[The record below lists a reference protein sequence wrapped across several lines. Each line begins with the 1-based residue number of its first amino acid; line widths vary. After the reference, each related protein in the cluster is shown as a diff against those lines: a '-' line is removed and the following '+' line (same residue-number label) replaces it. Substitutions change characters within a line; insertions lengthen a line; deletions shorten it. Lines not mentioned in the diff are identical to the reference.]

1 MILVFIEH
9 KNCVLNKT
17 SLEAITAAQSI
28 GKDLGLK
35 VSAVLPCDK
44 DCTLA
49 QDIAAYDLEKV
60 VVAKSEKLGI
70 YTPDGYADA
79 WEQVIKA
86 ANPQY
91 VVMSHTYQVRDFA
104 PKVAARLG
112 REVVGDCIRYAIAPT
127 TPSAEASSTP
137 PLAGGELKKLI
148 LTRRIFLGKLDA
160 DVTIG
165 GNAPYFITF
174 QSGAFR
180 GDSAA
185 KGAAAVETMD
195 VNVGDIR
202 MTPEEPF
209 QEAKASVD
217 LTKSEIIVAVGRGI
231 KSQENIALAQQLA
244 DSLGADIAASRPI
257 CDSEWLPIDR
267 QIGSSGQTVAPK
279 VYIALGISGAIQ
291 HIVGM
296 KNAGT
301 IVAINKDSEAPI
313 FDIADY
319 GIVGDLFEAVP
330 VMIEEVKKAKS

>member
-1 MILVFIEH
+1 MAGILVFIEH
-9 KNCVLNKT
+9 RNCVLNKT

-28 GKDLGLK
+28 AKDMGLT
-35 VSAVLPCDK
+35 VSAVIPCDK
-44 DCTLA
+44 DCGLA
-49 QDIAAYDLEKV
+49 QEIAAYDLEKV
-60 VVAKSEKLGI
+60 IVAKNEKLSV

-86 ANPQY
+86 TGPQY
-91 VVMSHTYQVRDFA
+91 VIMSHTYQVRDFA

-112 REVVGDCIRYAIAPT
+112 REVVGDCIRYR
-127 TPSAEASSTP
+127 SEN
-137 PLAGGELKKLI
+137 GKLV

-165 GNAPYFITF
+165 GDAPYFVTF
-174 QSGAFR
+174 QSGSFR
-180 GDSAA
+180 GDNAA
-185 KGAAAVETMD
+185 KGTSSVETMD
-195 VNVGDIR
+195 VNVGEIR
-202 MTPEEPF
+202 MTAEEPF

-244 DSLGADIAASRPI
+244 DALGADLAASRPI

-279 VYIALGISGAIQ
+279 LYIALGISGAIQ

-301 IVAINKDSEAPI
+301 IVAVNKDAEAPI
-313 FDIADY
+313 FDLADY

-330 VMIEEVKKAKS
+330 VMIEEIKKAKG

>member
-1 MILVFIEH
+1 MSEILVFIEH

-17 SLEAITAAQSI
+17 SLEAIAAAQSI

-35 VSAVLPCDK
+35 VAAVIPCDK
-44 DCTLA
+44 DCGLA
-49 QDIAAYDLEKV
+49 PEIAGYDLEKV
-60 VVAKSEKLGI
+60 IVARNDKLAM

-79 WEQVIKA
+79 WEEVVKA
-86 ANPQY
+86 TNPQFI
-91 VVMSHTYQVRDFA
+91 VMSHTYQVRDFA
-104 PKVAARLG
+104 PKVAARFG
-112 REVVGDCIRYAIAPT
+112 REMVGDCIRYRND
-127 TPSAEASSTP
+127 
-137 PLAGGELKKLI
+137 GGKLVF
-148 LTRRIFLGKLDA
+148 TRRIFLGKLDA
-160 DVTIG
+160 DVVIG
-165 GNAPYFITF
+165 GDAPYFVTF
-174 QSGAFR
+174 QSGSFR

-185 KGAAAVETMD
+185 RGSASTETMD
-195 VNVGDIR
+195 VKVGDIR
-202 MTPEEPF
+202 MTAEEPF

-231 KSQENIALAQQLA
+231 KSQENIALAEQLA
-244 DSLGADIAASRPI
+244 NALGADLAASRPI

-279 VYIALGISGAIQ
+279 LYLALGISGAIQ

-301 IVAINKDSEAPI
+301 IVAINKDAEAPI

-330 VMIEEVKKAKS
+330 VMIEEIKKAKG

>member
-17 SLEAITAAQSI
+17 SLEAIAAAQAI
-28 GKDLGLK
+28 GADLGLRAT
-35 VSAVLPCDK
+35 AVIACDK
-44 DCTLA
+44 DCSLA
-49 QDIAAYDLEKV
+49 QDISGFDLEKV
-60 VVAKSEKLGI
+60 IVAKNEKLGT

-79 WEQVIKA
+79 WEQIIKA

-91 VVMSHTYQVRDFA
+91 VVMAHTYQVRDFA
-104 PKVAARLG
+104 PKVAARFG
-112 REVVGDCIRYAIAPT
+112 REVVGDCIRYQ
-127 TPSAEASSTP
+127 AE
-137 PLAGGELKKLI
+137 GGGLV

-160 DVTIG
+160 DVTVG
-165 GNAPYFITF
+165 GDSPYFITF

-180 GDSAA
+180 GENAA
-185 KGAAAVETMD
+185 KGSSPVEAMD
-195 VNVGDIR
+195 VTVGELR

-231 KSQENIALAQQLA
+231 KSQENLALAQQLA
-244 DSLGADIAASRPI
+244 DALGADLAASRPI
-257 CDSEWLPIDR
+257 CDNEWLAIDR

-296 KNAGT
+296 KNSGS
-301 IVAINKDSEAPI
+301 IVAINKDAEAPI

-330 VMIEEVKKAKS
+330 VMIEEINKAKG

>member
-17 SLEAITAAQSI
+17 SLEAVTAAQSI
-28 GKDLGLK
+28 GQDLGLK

-44 DCTLA
+44 DCSLA
-49 QDIAAYDLEKV
+49 QEIATYDLEKV
-60 VVAKSEKLGI
+60 IIAKNEKLGI

-79 WEQVIKA
+79 WEQVINTV
-86 ANPQY
+86 NPQY

-112 REVVGDCIRYAIAPT
+112 REVVGDCIRYRVNDKN
-127 TPSAEASSTP
+127 
-137 PLAGGELKKLI
+137 PLADAGGSDLNGNKLV
-148 LTRRIFLGKLDA
+148 LSRRIFLGKIDA
-160 DVTIG
+160 DVTISG
-165 GNAPYFITF
+165 EAPYFVTF
-174 QSGAFR
+174 QSGSFR

-185 KGAAAVETMD
+185 KGTASVETMD
-195 VNVGDIR
+195 VEIGEIR

-209 QEAKASVD
+209 QETKASVD

-244 DSLGADIAASRPI
+244 DALGADLAASRPI
-257 CDSEWLPIDR
+257 CDADWLPIDR

-301 IVAINKDSEAPI
+301 IVAVNKDAEAPI

-319 GIVGDLFEAVP
+319 GIVGDLFDAVP
-330 VMIEEVKKAKS
+330 VMIEEVKKAKG

>member
-9 KNCVLNKT
+9 KNCVLNKI
-17 SLEAITAAQSI
+17 SLEAIAAAQAI
-28 GKDLGLK
+28 GADLGLK
-35 VSAVLPCDK
+35 ASAVIPCDK
-44 DCTLA
+44 DCALA
-49 QDIAAYDLEKV
+49 QEIAGYDLEKV
-60 VVAKSEKLGI
+60 IVAKNEKLGT

-86 ANPQY
+86 TNPQY
-91 VVMSHTYQVRDFA
+91 VVMAHTYQVRDFA

-112 REVVGDCIRYAIAPT
+112 REVVGDVIRYR
-127 TPSAEASSTP
+127 AE
-137 PLAGGELKKLI
+137 GGKLV

-160 DVTIG
+160 DITVG
-165 GNAPYFITF
+165 GDAPYFVTF

-180 GDSAA
+180 GDNAA
-185 KGAAAVETMD
+185 KGTAAVETME
-195 VNVGDIR
+195 VNVGNLR

-217 LTKSEIIVAVGRGI
+217 LTKSDIIVAVGRGI
-231 KSQENIALAQQLA
+231 KSQENIAVAQQLA
-244 DSLGADIAASRPI
+244 DVLGADLAASRPI

-301 IVAINKDSEAPI
+301 IVAVNKDAEAPI

-330 VMIEEVKKAKS
+330 VMVEEIKKAKA

>member
-1 MILVFIEH
+1 MILVFVEH

-28 GKDLGLK
+28 GKDLGLN
-35 VSAVLPCDK
+35 VAAVLPCDK
-44 DCTLA
+44 DCALA
-49 QDIAAYDLEKV
+49 QEIAGYAIEKV
-60 VVAKSEKLGI
+60 IVAKNERLGI
-70 YTPDGYADA
+70 YTPDAYADA
-79 WEQVIKA
+79 FEQVIKA
-86 ANPQY
+86 TNPQY

-104 PKVAARLG
+104 PKVATRFG
-112 REVVGDCIRYAIAPT
+112 REVVGDCIRYR
-127 TPSAEASSTP
+127 AE
-137 PLAGGELKKLI
+137 GGKLV
-148 LTRRIFLGKLDA
+148 LSRRIFLGKLDA
-160 DVTIG
+160 DVTVG
-165 GNAPYFITF
+165 GDSPYFVTF

-180 GDSAA
+180 GDAAEKGSAS
-185 KGAAAVETMD
+185 VETID
-195 VNVGDIR
+195 VAVGEVR
-202 MTPEEPF
+202 MMAEEPF

-217 LTKSEIIVAVGRGI
+217 LTKSEVIVAIGRGI
-231 KSQENIALAQQLA
+231 KSQENIAVAQALA
-244 DSLGADIAASRPI
+244 DVLGADLAASRPI

-279 VYIALGISGAIQ
+279 LYIALGISGAIQ

-330 VMIEEVKKAKS
+330 VLIEEIKKAKA

>member
-1 MILVFIEH
+1 MSNILVFIEH
-9 KNCVLNKT
+9 KDCVLNKT

-28 GKDLGLK
+28 AKDLGLT

-44 DCTLA
+44 DCGLA
-49 QDIAAYDLEKV
+49 NDIAGYELAKV
-60 VVAKSEKLGI
+60 IVAKNDKLGT

-79 WEQVIKA
+79 WEQVIKSE
-86 ANPQY
+86 NPQY

-104 PKVAARLG
+104 PKVAARMG
-112 REVVGDCIRYAIAPT
+112 REVVGDCIRYR
-127 TPSAEASSTP
+127 AE
-137 PLAGGELKKLI
+137 GGKLV

-165 GNAPYFITF
+165 GDAPYFVTF

-180 GDSAA
+180 GDNAA
-185 KGAAAVETMD
+185 KGSANVVSMEVA
-195 VNVGDIR
+195 VGDIR
-202 MTPEEPF
+202 MTPEAPF

-217 LTKSEIIVAVGRGI
+217 LTKSEVIVAIGRGI
-231 KSQENIALAQQLA
+231 KSQENIAIAQGLA
-244 DSLGADIAASRPI
+244 DVLGADLAASRPI

-279 VYIALGISGAIQ
+279 LYIALGISGAIQ

-330 VMIEEVKKAKS
+330 VLVDEINKAKA

>member
-9 KNCVLNKT
+9 KDCVLNKT
-17 SLEAITAAQSI
+17 SLEAITAAQNI
-28 GKDLGLK
+28 GRDLGLK
-35 VSAVLPCDK
+35 VAAVVPCDK
-44 DCTLA
+44 DCPLA
-49 QDIAAYDLEKV
+49 QSISAYNIEKV
-60 VVAKSEKLGI
+60 IVAKNEKLGI

-79 WEQVIKA
+79 WEQVISA
-86 ANPQY
+86 TNPQY
-91 VVMSHTYQVRDFA
+91 VVMAHTYQVRDFA

-112 REVVGDCIRYAIAPT
+112 REVVGDCIRYT
-127 TPSAEASSTP
+127 AEN
-137 PLAGGELKKLI
+137 GKLT
-148 LTRRIFLGKLDA
+148 LSRRIFLGKLDA

-165 GNAPYFITF
+165 GDAPYFVTF

-180 GDSAA
+180 GDNAEKGSAS
-185 KGAAAVETMD
+185 VEIMD
-195 VNVGDIR
+195 VTVGDIR
-202 MTPEEPF
+202 MTPDAPF
-209 QEAKASVD
+209 QEAKATVD
-217 LTKSEIIVAVGRGI
+217 LSKSEIIVAVGRGI
-231 KSQENIALAQQLA
+231 KSQENVALAQQLA
-244 DSLGADIAASRPI
+244 DVLGADLAASRPI
-257 CDSEWLPIDR
+257 CDADWLPIDR

-330 VMIEEVKKAKS
+330 VLIDEIKKAKG

>member
-9 KNCVLNKT
+9 KDCVLNKT
-17 SLEAITAAQSI
+17 SLEAIAAAQSI
-28 GKDLGLK
+28 GKDLGLN

-44 DCTLA
+44 DCALA
-49 QDIAAYDLEKV
+49 QEIASYDLEKV
-60 VVAKSEKLGI
+60 FVAKNENLGT
-70 YTPDGYADA
+70 YTPDGYSDA

-86 ANPQY
+86 TDPKY

-112 REVVGDCIRYAIAPT
+112 REIVGDCIRYKT
-127 TPSAEASSTP
+127 D
-137 PLAGGELKKLI
+137 GGKLV

-160 DVTIG
+160 DATIG
-165 GNAPYFITF
+165 GDAPYFVTF
-174 QSGAFR
+174 QAGAFR
-180 GDSAA
+180 GDNAV
-185 KGAAAVETMD
+185 KGNASVETVD
-195 VNVGDIR
+195 VNVSDIR
-202 MTPEEPF
+202 MTPEAPF

-217 LTKSEIIVAVGRGI
+217 LTKSEVIVAIGRGI
-231 KSQENIALAQQLA
+231 KSKDNIALAQQLA
-244 DSLGADIAASRPI
+244 DVLGADLAASRPI

-301 IVAINKDSEAPI
+301 IVAVNKDSEAPI

-330 VMIEEVKKAKS
+330 VMIEEVKKAKG

>member
-1 MILVFIEH
+1 MAGILVFIEH
-9 KNCVLNKT
+9 RNCVLNKT
-17 SLEAITAAQSI
+17 SLEAVTAAQSI
-28 GKDLGLK
+28 AKDLNLS
-35 VSAVLPCDK
+35 VVAVIPCDK
-44 DCTLA
+44 DCALA
-49 QDIAAYDLEKV
+49 QEIAGYDLEKV
-60 VVAKSEKLGI
+60 IVAKNEKLAM
-70 YTPDGYADA
+70 YTPDAYADA

-86 ANPQY
+86 ENPQY
-91 VVMSHTYQVRDFA
+91 VVMAHTYQVRDFA

-112 REVVGDCIRYAIAPT
+112 REIVGDCIRYR
-127 TPSAEASSTP
+127 AE
-137 PLAGGELKKLI
+137 GGKLV

-160 DVTIG
+160 DVTLG
-165 GNAPYFITF
+165 GEAPHFITF

-180 GDSAA
+180 GDNAA
-185 KGAAAVETMD
+185 KGTGTVETMD
-195 VNVGDIR
+195 VTVGEVR
-202 MTPEEPF
+202 MTAEEPF

-231 KSQENIALAQQLA
+231 KSQENLAVAQQLA
-244 DSLGADIAASRPI
+244 DALGADLAASRPI

-296 KNAGT
+296 KNAST
-301 IVAINKDSEAPI
+301 IVAINKDAEAPI

-330 VMIEEVKKAKS
+330 VMVEEVKKIKG

>member
-17 SLEAITAAQSI
+17 SLEAITAAQAI

-35 VSAVLPCDK
+35 VSAVIPCDK
-44 DCTLA
+44 DCALA
-49 QDIAAYDLEKV
+49 QEIAQYDLEKV
-60 VVAKSEKLGI
+60 IVAKNEKLAT

-86 ANPQY
+86 TNPQY
-91 VVMSHTYQVRDFA
+91 VVMAHTYQVRDFA
-104 PKVAARLG
+104 PKVAARFG
-112 REVVGDCIRYAIAPT
+112 REVVGDCIRYR
-127 TPSAEASSTP
+127 AENS
-137 PLAGGELKKLI
+137 KLV
-148 LTRRIFLGKLDA
+148 LTRRIFLGNLDA
-160 DVTIG
+160 DVTVG
-165 GNAPYFITF
+165 GEPPYFVTF

-180 GDSAA
+180 GDAA
-185 KGAAAVETMD
+185 QKGSAAVETMD
-195 VNVGDIR
+195 VSVGDIR

-231 KSQENIALAQQLA
+231 KSQENIAIAQQLA
-244 DSLGADIAASRPI
+244 DALGADLAASRPI
-257 CDSEWLPIDR
+257 CDADWLPIDR

-279 VYIALGISGAIQ
+279 AYIALGISGAIQ

-296 KNAGT
+296 KNSGT
-301 IVAINKDSEAPI
+301 IIAINKDAEAPI

-330 VMIEEVKKAKS
+330 VMIEEVKKAKG

>member
-1 MILVFIEH
+1 MSILVFIEH
-9 KNCVLNKT
+9 KDCVLNKT

-28 GKDLGLK
+28 GKDLGLG
-35 VSAVLPCDK
+35 VTAVLPCDK
-44 DCTLA
+44 DCSLA
-49 QDIAAYDLEKV
+49 QEIAGYAIEKV
-60 VVAKSEKLGI
+60 IVAKNEKLVT
-70 YTPDGYADA
+70 YTPDAYADA

-86 ANPQY
+86 VNPQY
-91 VVMSHTYQVRDFA
+91 VVMAHTYQVRDFA

-112 REVVGDCIRYAIAPT
+112 REVVGDCIRYR
-127 TPSAEASSTP
+127 AE
-137 PLAGGELKKLI
+137 GGKLV

-160 DVTIG
+160 DVTVG
-165 GNAPYFITF
+165 GDAPYFITF

-180 GDSAA
+180 GDNAEKGSAS
-185 KGAAAVETMD
+185 VEAMD
-195 VNVGDIR
+195 VNIGDVR
-202 MTPEEPF
+202 MTPEAPF

-217 LTKSEIIVAVGRGI
+217 LTKSEVIVAVGRGI
-231 KSQENIALAQQLA
+231 KSQENLAVAQQLA
-244 DSLGADIAASRPI
+244 DALGADLAASRPI

-279 VYIALGISGAIQ
+279 LYIALGISGAIQ

-301 IVAINKDSEAPI
+301 IVAINKDAEAPI

-330 VMIEEVKKAKS
+330 VLVDEINKAKA

>member
-17 SLEAITAAQSI
+17 SLEAIAAAQAI

-35 VSAVLPCDK
+35 AAAVIPCANE
-44 DCTLA
+44 CPLA
-49 QDIAAYDLEKV
+49 EEIAKYDLEKV
-60 VVAKSEKLGI
+60 IVARNEKLGT

-86 ANPQY
+86 ENPQY
-91 VVMSHTYQVRDFA
+91 VIMAHTYQVRDFA

-112 REVVGDCIRYAIAPT
+112 REVVGDCIRYKV
-127 TPSAEASSTP
+127 EGGKLV
-137 PLAGGELKKLI
+137 LA
-148 LTRRIFLGKLDA
+148 RRIFLGKLDA
-160 DVTIG
+160 DVTVG
-165 GNAPYFITF
+165 GEAPYFITF

-180 GDSAA
+180 GDN
-185 KGAAAVETMD
+185 AAAGTASVEVTD
-195 VNVGDIR
+195 VTVGDIR
-202 MTPEEPF
+202 MTAEEPF

-217 LTKSEIIVAVGRGI
+217 LTKSQVIVAVGRGI
-231 KSQENIALAQQLA
+231 KSQENLALAQQLA
-244 DSLGADIAASRPI
+244 DALGADLAASRPI

-279 VYIALGISGAIQ
+279 LYVALGISGAIQ

-296 KNAGT
+296 KNSGT
-301 IVAINKDSEAPI
+301 IVAINKDGEAPI

-319 GIVGDLFEAVP
+319 GIVGDLFDAVP
-330 VMIEEVKKAKS
+330 VMIEEINKAKG